1 MQEGIIKCGHLQID
15 LTASIP
21 ALKIIHFK
29 QGMTAD
35 ISRKA
40 IECSITNAV
49 IGHVMVNSYRLHI
62 CYKARK
68 LSIDNIETCS
78 HTERVNY
85 LVSHAFLNCEV
96 SVFIITPRTKS

>member
-1 MQEGIIKCGHLQID
+1 MTCPI
-15 LTASIP
+15 TA
-21 ALKIIHFK
+21 L
-29 QGMTAD
+29 
-35 ISRKA
+35 A
-40 IECSITNAV
+40 IECYITNAV

-68 LSIDNIETCS
+68 LSIDNIETGS